1 MSSHREAPEIS
12 KDPAAD
18 NTDVYAFVSPDD
30 ASTVTLV
37 ANFIPF
43 QNPDGGPNFYAFATE
58 KEVLYEIHIH
68 NTLIDT
74 KGQKPDITYQ
84 FRFTETY
91 KTPNTYMYNTAQIGV
106 NPAGAGTDGS
116 NLYPNLNR
124 TQTYTVTRVD
134 KANPGGLLLTP
145 TPLPVPPCNI
155 GAFSTP
161 NYTQYVHPAIT
172 KLTSGETVFAG
183 QRADPFFVDLG
194 SVFDLADL
202 RPLQF
207 LHTGPMFPAPG
218 VDSFRGFNVFTIALK
233 VPKAKLT
240 SNGQGVGNS
249 PTDIMAQRSVI
260 GVYASASRQMSTI
273 LGNDGTRTYAGGWQ
287 QVSRLANPLFN
298 ELLIGIG
305 QKDRWN
311 SQPPTNDID
320 FLDRVTNP
328 DLARKLPQLYPL
340 PFRNLAYYNANHPNG
355 PDRQDLKAI
364 LLTGIPTGVIPGF
377 QNFTG
382 TQPADLMRLNMAIPV
397 TARPN
402 PLGVIGGDLQGF
414 PNGRRPADDVADIE
428 LKAVAGATLPLTDG
442 PAGGNF
448 VTDIAVNL
456 VSDYAGPDNGGYL
469 PKFPYITTPSSGSAT
484 MPRAYAPQ

>member
-43 QNPDGGPNFYAFATE
+43 QNPDGGPNFYAFG
-58 KEVLYEIHIH
+58 KDVLYEIHIH
-68 NTLIDT
+68 NTPVT
-74 KGQKPDITYQ
+74 TRGQKPDITYQ

-91 KTPNTYMYNTAQIGV
+91 KTPTTYMYNTGGIGV
-106 NPAGAGTDGS
+106 NPAGAGADGS

-134 KANPGGLLLTP
+134 EANPGGRLLTP

-155 GAFSTP
+155 GVFSTP
-161 NYTQYVHPAIT
+161 NYTKYVHPAIKT
-172 KLTSGETVFAG
+172 LNSGETVFAG

-207 LHTGPMFPAPG
+207 LHTGPLFPAPG

-240 SNGQGVGNS
+240 SNGQGVGN
-249 PTDIMAQRSVI
+249 TAADIMAQRSVI
-260 GVYASASRQMSTI
+260 GVYASASRQMNIT
-273 LGNDGTRTYAGGWQ
+273 LGADGKRTAAGTWQ

-298 ELLIGIG
+298 ELLIGIAD
-305 QKDRWN
+305 KDRWN
-311 SQPPTNDID
+311 ASPPTNDED
-320 FLDRVTNP
+320 FEARVTNP
-328 DLARKLPQLYPL
+328 DLAQRLPGLYPL
-340 PFRNLAYYNANHPNG
+340 PFQNLAFYNAHSPN
-355 PDRQDLKAI
+355 RQDLKAI
-364 LLTGIPTGVIPGF
+364 LLTGIPKDIIPGF

-382 TQPADLMRLNMAIPV
+382 PQPADLMRLNMAIPV

-428 LKAVAGATLPLTDG
+428 LKAVAGATLPLTDKST
-442 PAGGNF
+442 PRF
-448 VTDIAVNL
+448 VTDVAVNL
-456 VSDYAGPDNGGYL
+456 VADYAGPDNGGYL
-469 PKFPYITTPSSGSAT
+469 PNFPYITTPSSGSAT